1 MTKTIKMKTKTRKIR
16 RTKMNN
22 FITYLFIIF
31 MVIFGGFSTL
41 YVLVSLPV
49 TIIYKIFRR
58 IKFGEKIL

>member
-1 MTKTIKMKTKTRKIR
+1 MTKTIKRKTKSRKIR

-41 YVLVSLPV
+41 YVVVSLPV

>member
-1 MTKTIKMKTKTRKIR
+1 MTKTIKRKTKTRKIR

-31 MVIFGGFSTL
+31 MAIFGGFSTL
-41 YVLVSLPV
+41 YVVLSLPV
-49 TIIYKIFRR
+49 TIIYKLFRR

>member
-1 MTKTIKMKTKTRKIR
+1 MTKTIKRKTKTRKIR

-41 YVLVSLPV
+41 YVVVSLPV

-58 IKFGEKIL
+58 IKFGEKR

>member
-1 MTKTIKMKTKTRKIR
+1 MTKTIKGKTKTRKIR

-41 YVLVSLPV
+41 YVVVSLPV

>member
-1 MTKTIKMKTKTRKIR
+1 MTKTIKRKTKTRKIR

-22 FITYLFIIF
+22 FITYLFIFF

-41 YVLVSLPV
+41 YVVLSLPV